1 MQCTTTSVSQVLTEK
16 VDIALSSYPDYP
28 YQAVLNNPFVK
39 QILID
44 YIEAKL
50 KQAMPCLN
58 HPEKWQRLPHY
69 LHQLIDLEL
78 RLESYIYW
86 GIEYIIQ
93 NQLDL
98 LTHSAKN
105 TRPSCTVQEMTHSCT
120 PSHWFG

>member
-1 MQCTTTSVSQVLTEK
+1 MQCTIPSVSQVLTEK
-16 VDIALSSYPDYP
+16 VDSALSGYPKYP
-28 YQAVLNNPFVK
+28 YQTALNNKFVK
-39 QILID
+39 QILLD
-44 YIEAKL
+44 YIETKL
-50 KQAMPCLN
+50 KQTMPCLN
-58 HPEKWQRLPHY
+58 QPEKWQRLPHY

-98 LTHSAKN
+98 LMDSEQN
-105 TRPSCTVQEMTHSCT
+105 PRPSCSVQDMAHSHT